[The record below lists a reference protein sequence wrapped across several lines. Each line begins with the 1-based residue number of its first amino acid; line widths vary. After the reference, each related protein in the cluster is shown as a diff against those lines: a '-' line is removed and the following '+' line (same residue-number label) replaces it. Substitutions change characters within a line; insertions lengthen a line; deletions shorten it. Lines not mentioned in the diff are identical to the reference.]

1 MTELDELS
9 HMQKH
14 ALWVSCMASNVPVPL
29 ADPRTIERVSG
40 LLRSPVAEPG
50 HRNALAAEG
59 ASEGGLRG
67 ATSAISVPDFEGA
80 RHDR

>member
-29 ADPRTIERVSG
+29 DDSRTIDRVSG
-40 LLRSPVAEPG
+40 LLRSPVADAG

-59 ASEGGLRG
+59 GGSEGPLRG
-67 ATSAISVPDFEGA
+67 GSSAAPDLEEGST
-80 RHDR
+80 